1 MGKTIDATVA
11 RDDPEV
17 EPIQRFEP
25 LGELDTEEMELFT
38 RLLIG
43 LSAEG
48 GEMLMD
54 RLRTYQLRIDE
65 LAATDPYEPNL
76 DDASRAELIRYLAVG
91 SLVRTQRGSVRLA
104 HDTAVRATNS
114 TRSVFGLLDR
124 MTDNFLGRP
133 FRRPVESLA
142 DRLRTEIGESVVV
155 GHKEM
160 SEGRVL
166 ARETTLD
173 IIDDFIAYLSESP
186 ELAELVSDQIGQ
198 QSLGVAGAVAEG
210 GRSVTLVADN
220 TIENVIRRIFR
231 RPSREELPKSPF
243 AGKPEA
249 VYQPGATSS
258 LPASSKA
265 EPSESTPPRPAMKP
279 DMDRSGKV

>member
-11 RDDPEV
+11 KDNPAV

-48 GEMLMD
+48 GEMLIE
-54 RLRTYQLRIDE
+54 RLRVYQSRIDK
-65 LAATDPYEPNL
+65 LAAADSHESGL
-76 DDASRAELIRYLAVG
+76 DDASRTELIRYLAVG

-124 MTDNFLGRP
+124 ATDNFLGRP

-160 SEGRVL
+160 SEGRIL
-166 ARETTLD
+166 ARDTTLD
-173 IIDDFIAYLSESP
+173 IIDDFIAYLSDSP
-186 ELAELVSDQIGQ
+186 ELADLVSDQIGQ

-210 GRSVTLVADN
+210 GRSATLAADN
-220 TIENVIRRIFR
+220 TIEGVIRRIFR
-231 RPSREELPKSPF
+231 RPAREELPKSPF
-243 AGKPEA
+243 AGKPES
-249 VYQPGATSS
+249 VYHPGATSS
-258 LPASSKA
+258 LPSSSNPTSSPPTSSLPPV
-265 EPSESTPPRPAMKP
+265 EPEI
-279 DMDRSGKV
+279 DRSRKG